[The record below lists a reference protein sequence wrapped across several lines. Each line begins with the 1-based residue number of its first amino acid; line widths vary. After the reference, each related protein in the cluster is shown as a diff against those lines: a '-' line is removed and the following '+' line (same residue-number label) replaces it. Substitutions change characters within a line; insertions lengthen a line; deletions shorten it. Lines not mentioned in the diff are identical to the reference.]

1 MGEHSMLYKI
11 LVRIPGG
18 KFRIVGRNIDARV
31 SLILKPTLQKI
42 CGWIL

>member
-1 MGEHSMLYKI
+1 MREHSIPYKI
-11 LVRIPGG
+11 LVRILKGS
-18 KFRIVGRNIDARV
+18 FRIVGRNIDARL